1 MAEWVLA
8 PIPTKEVTCSH
19 CSVTTFI
26 PGFQN
31 WFLKD
36 VGQCCIGLY
45 PKNLKNPD
53 PAMTLD
59 ELIRIYLEFMRT
71 YETSTIEEDD
81 EEEDDEDDYEKEDYE
96 KEDYDEDEDEYDS
109 ASDEVDGADESIRNS
124 DDYRN
129 SIPSK
134 KN

>member
-1 MAEWVLA
+1 MFYWKNVAELVLA

-71 YETSTIEEDD
+71 YEISTIEEDD
-81 EEEDDEDDYEKEDYE
+81 DDEKEDY
-96 KEDYDEDEDEYDS
+96 DEDEYDS
-109 ASDEVDGADESIRNS
+109 ASDGVDGADESVRNS
-124 DDYRN
+124 DDVGR
-129 SIPSK
+129 
-134 KN
+134 

>member
-1 MAEWVLA
+1 MFYWKNVAEWVLA

-71 YETSTIEEDD
+71 YEISTIEEDD
-81 EEEDDEDDYEKEDYE
+81 DDEKEDY
-96 KEDYDEDEDEYDS
+96 DEDEYDS
-109 ASDEVDGADESIRNS
+109 ASDGVDGADESVRNS
-124 DDYRN
+124 DDVGR
-129 SIPSK
+129 
-134 KN
+134 